1 MTYIAKAMNKNHRI
15 ENAAERMARGA
26 GGKSGGSAGSEA
38 VPATP
43 VALDF
48 SSGRSAVDPSRSQA
62 PRAAVMAVAALGSRS
77 EGLEI
82 SHPTDRLG
90 TLESVP
96 EPATSAPTR
105 RVWWKEPVVLA
116 GSALGLS
123 AVLLGFIL
131 APVEEDAPADVS
143 EAAVQSASVPAPAVV
158 EVRPSAAGVEVSSMP
173 AAAGAATAAATLPA
187 SGGGNPVVVRVQID
201 SGSAGSLQ
209 IDSPP
214 PLVADTAPLQ
224 PMPTTYYEPLPTL
237 ELPPPP
243 MLDSTS
249 DETEGRSQS
258 SRESSDDYR
267 LEGIFWTEGNPAAI
281 IDDEIVEPGQRV
293 GRLRVLEIH
302 KDHVV
307 VQLDGRTF
315 EMR

>member
-15 ENAAERMARGA
+15 ENAAERIAR
-26 GGKSGGSAGSEA
+26 GSAGKGAGTAGSGS
-38 VPATP
+38 VPAAP

-48 SSGRSAVDPSRSQA
+48 STTRGAVDPPRVQA
-62 PRAAVMAVAALGSRS
+62 PKAAVMAVAALGSRS
-77 EGLEI
+77 EGLEA

-96 EPATSAPTR
+96 EPPASAPTR

-131 APVEEDAPADVS
+131 APVEEEAPAAVS
-143 EAAVQSASVPAPAVV
+143 GAAVQEASPPASTEF
-158 EVRPSAAGVEVSSMP
+158 EVRSSAAGLEVSSGP
-173 AAAGAATAAATLPA
+173 AVAGPATTAATVPS

-214 PLVADTAPLQ
+214 PLTADTAPLQ
-224 PMPTTYYEPLPTL
+224 PMPTTYYEPLPAL

-243 MLDSTS
+243 MLDASS
-249 DETEGRSQS
+249 EEPERRSQS
-258 SRESSDDYR
+258 SRESSEDYR